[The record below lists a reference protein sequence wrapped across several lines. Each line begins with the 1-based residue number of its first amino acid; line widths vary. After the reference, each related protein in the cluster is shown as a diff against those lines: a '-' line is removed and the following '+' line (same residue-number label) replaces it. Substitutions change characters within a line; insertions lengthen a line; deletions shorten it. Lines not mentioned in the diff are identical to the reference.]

1 MWRPPSCT
9 QGRARG
15 ALLLRS
21 VITAAGSSGSG
32 GDVATSVEAK
42 AKPAKKEYTPLIK
55 VTWRP
60 EQEFKT
66 LRRRH
71 TSQILWRLVQVGW
84 KEVVVPTSMFMLAAS
99 GATVLTL
106 SAYEALIALRPG
118 MCCITLD
125 ETP

>member
-1 MWRPPSCT
+1 MWRPSSCT

-21 VITAAGSSGSG
+21 VVTAAGSSGG
-32 GDVATSVEAK
+32 GGEVVTVEAK
-42 AKPAKKEYTPLIK
+42 AKVAKKEYTPLIK

-106 SAYEALIALRPG
+106 SGYEALIALRPG
-118 MCCITLD
+118 MSCIVFHGTA
-125 ETP
+125 